1 MITSSANSEASI
13 KRYIKI
19 FLLSALALCF
29 GSAQALA
36 CGFDG
41 PIEHGDGSGVSGGSG
56 VRVTSSWNSDRAQF
70 PRKGYYFLDLG
81 PNACGEKIELY
92 VNGDSMGRYNVP
104 NRGMV
109 TVPVKMKGNRPVR

>member
-1 MITSSANSEASI
+1 M
-13 KRYIKI
+13 KRYMKI
-19 FLLSALALCF
+19 LFLSALAVCF
-29 GSAQALA
+29 GGAQALA

-41 PIEHGDGSGVSGGSG
+41 PIEWGDGSKATGI
-56 VRVTSSWNSDRAQF
+56 RITTSWNSERAQF
-70 PRKGYYFLDLG
+70 PRAGYYFLELG
-81 PNACGEKIELY
+81 PNACGKKIELY

>member
-1 MITSSANSEASI
+1 MQMRRLEMTRCLRN
-13 KRYIKI
+13 
-19 FLLSALALCF
+19 FLLLAGIVCL
-29 GSAQALA
+29 GHGQAFA

-56 VRVTSSWNSDRAQF
+56 VRVATSWNSERAQF

-81 PNACGEKIELY
+81 PNACGEKIELF
-92 VNGDSMGRYNVP
+92 VNGYSMGRYNVP

-109 TVPVKMKGNRPVR
+109 TVPVKLKGNTPVR